1 MNRSAAILS
10 FREMGFCQR
19 RTEEQ
24 RHRLNV
30 FLENSV
36 SWTSSLKWA
45 ERHNVPGNARGDVES
60 NYSEFHTAALVS
72 KHDTDCN
79 ADLIWIMLSENTEQ
93 ERAMLLWNVK
103 RQTWDNYSVFNNTG
117 KEKSYLIPAQSCRNV
132 LSTKEALFF
141 VMGKFQVRAAC
152 FAF

>member
-1 MNRSAAILS
+1 MR
-10 FREMGFCQR
+10 FCQR
-19 RTEEQ
+19 QTEEQ
-24 RHRLNV
+24 RDRLNV

-72 KHDTDCN
+72 KHDSDCN
-79 ADLIWIMLSENTEQ
+79 ADLIWIMLPENTEQ
-93 ERAMLLWNVK
+93 ESPMLLLNVK
-103 RQTWDNYSVFNNTG
+103 RLEIITRFSTTH
-117 KEKSYLIPAQSCRNV
+117 KEKKKSYLIPTQSCHDV
-132 LSTKEALFF
+132 PSTKEALFF

-152 FAF
+152 FAFKAA